1 MRRLFLAVCT
11 GLLLTV
17 ACSHDKAASAASS
30 SPVPSPPATPEATGR
45 GGAAA
50 SVDVRATAAAIEIL
64 KGGGNAVDAAV
75 AASAVLGVTDPYSCG
90 IGGGGFMVI
99 YLANEKRV
107 VTVDHRETA
116 PRALHRELYYENGA
130 PIPFPELLTSGLSAG
145 VPGIVRGWEAALTRY
160 GTRGFADVLQPAIR
174 VAEGG
179 FEVDQTFFEQTSRNA
194 ERFKLFSSSARVYLP
209 ADGKPAPVGSVFTNP
224 DMGKT
229 YRLMAEG
236 GSRVFYQG
244 EIAQAVVNTLAS
256 PPMAPGAPRKVRS
269 GVMQLSD
276 LRDYEARIREPV
288 QSTYRGYTI
297 YGMGPPTSGGL
308 AVAEALNILEGYDPA
323 SMSRV
328 DFLHRYLEASRL
340 AFADRGTYVADP
352 EFVDVPT
359 AGLLSKDFA
368 AERRKA
374 IDPGKATLHESPA
387 GNPFAYQ
394 QDPSP
399 SPPRPVAALN
409 AVTSQQALASLDLLA
424 PDRETTHI
432 TTADKEG
439 NVVTYT
445 CTIEFEGGDGIVVPG
460 YGFLLNNE
468 LTDFDLPKNP
478 AALHANVPEPGK
490 RPRSSIT
497 PTLVFKDGAPVL
509 ALGSPGGSTIIT
521 TVLQTLVN
529 YLDFHMPLLEAVAAP
544 RVSQRNSPDGAS
556 QAEAEFRASPEAAAL
571 AQKGHVFGNASP
583 FAGLTDIG
591 AVTAIR
597 FNPDGTFTAVA
608 EPKRRGGGSAMVVEG
623 TGR

>member
-1 MRRLFLAVCT
+1 MRRLFLSVCT
-11 GLLLTV
+11 GLLLSV
-17 ACSHDKAASAASS
+17 ACSHDKAASASAASA
-30 SPVPSPPATPEATGR
+30 SPVPTPPVTPEATGR

-50 SVDVRATAAAIEIL
+50 TVDVRATAAAIELL

-116 PRALHRELYYENGA
+116 PRAMHRELFYENGA

-145 VPGIVRGWEAALTRY
+145 VPGMVRGWEAALSRY
-160 GTRGFADVLQPAIR
+160 GTRGLNEVLQPAIR

-194 ERFKLFSSSARVYLP
+194 ERFKQFSSTARVYLP
-209 ADGKPAPVGSVFTNP
+209 ADGKPTPVGSLFTNP

-229 YRLMAEG
+229 YRRVAEG
-236 GSRVFYQG
+236 GSQAFYQG
-244 EIAQAVVNTLAS
+244 EIAQAIVDTLAK

-308 AVAEALNILEGYDPA
+308 AVAEALNILEGDDPA
-323 SMSRV
+323 SMSRA

-340 AFADRGTYVADP
+340 SFADRTVYVADP
-352 EFVDVPT
+352 EYVDVPT

-374 IDPGKATLHESPA
+374 IDPEKATLHESPA

-394 QDPSP
+394 QDPS
-399 SPPRPVAALN
+399 SPRTADALSAAM
-409 AVTSQQALASLDLLA
+409 SQTALASLDLAA

-432 TTADKEG
+432 TTADKAG
-439 NVVTYT
+439 NIVTYT

-468 LTDFDLPKNP
+468 LTDFDAPKNP
-478 AALHANVPEPGK
+478 AAPHANVPEPGK

-497 PTLVFKDGAPVL
+497 PTLVFKDGVPVL

-529 YLDFHMPLLEAVAAP
+529 YLDFHMTLLEAVAAP
-544 RVSQRNSPDGAS
+544 RVSQRNSPDGVS
-556 QAEAEFRASPEAAAL
+556 QAEPEFRASPEAAAL
-571 AQKGHVFGNASP
+571 KQKGHVFGNASP
-583 FAGLTDIG
+583 FPGLNDIG

-597 FNPDGTFTAVA
+597 VNPDGTFTAVA

-623 TGR
+623 TAR